1 MPKCYSY
8 IRFSRPEQMRGD
20 SLRRQSEAA
29 DKWAAEHGMVIDE
42 SIRDLGVSAFRGVNR
57 IKGALGKFLDLMR
70 RGQVEP
76 GSYLIF
82 ESLDR
87 FGRDEILDVVGEFT
101 KVLSAGITIVTL
113 VDGRAYSRE
122 LINKEPGALFGAI
135 MVMMRAND
143 ESRTKG
149 KRVGE
154 AWEKKRKSASD
165 AVLTSR
171 VPGWLRVV
179 EDDGKRRIEFK
190 PHGREVVRQ
199 IFADT
204 VNGYGKLKV
213 AQRLK
218 EADFEPFEDGKAW
231 HTSYVQK
238 VLRNRAVFGEMQPY
252 KRDEEGRRVPAGPP
266 VKGYYP
272 AAVTEADFIS
282 ASAALAL
289 RDKSGGP
296 REATGEA
303 NLLRNL
309 ARCTCGGRMKR
320 ENKGGKSSAW
330 LVCAEASRGGCTNT
344 RRWRLDLAEEK
355 LLGCSA
361 RIDFRKLLAAE
372 GEPVEAAP
380 TVADY
385 EAKVAE
391 VGKRLASIMAAVES
405 GVTAYAHRAVELQKE
420 SDEAE
425 AELARVRRL
434 GALGA
439 SQPSPEQRR
448 RTLAELKA
456 RLDGATDAERADLR
470 VRLAQEVRAA
480 FKQIT
485 FGPDRIT
492 ATYNGLVPY
501 GQVMLPRDVIVLIHT
516 ENPDE
521 IAEFQLAALEIDEG
535 NQRSGSVAE
544 FTRRLRGR
552 WEATADLAPGV
563 GALGEALDPV
573 LAPGL

>member
-20 SLRRQSEAA
+20 SLRRQTEAA
-29 DKWAAEHGMVIDE
+29 EKWAAENGMAIDE
-42 SIRDLGVSAFRGVNR
+42 SLTDLGVSAYRGLNR
-57 IKGALGKFLDLMR
+57 LKGALGRFLELVAG
-70 RGQVEP
+70 GQVP
-76 GSYLIF
+76 KGSYLII

-87 FGRDEILDVVGEFT
+87 FSREDALDVIGEFS
-101 KVLSAGITIVTL
+101 KVLKSGITIVTL
-113 VDGRAYSRE
+113 LDGQVYSRE
-122 LINKEPGALFGAI
+122 RIKAEPMALFGSL
-135 MVMMRAND
+135 MVMMRAHE
-143 ESRTKG
+143 ESKTKA

-154 AWEKKRKSASD
+154 AWEKKRRSASD

-171 VPGWLRVV
+171 VPGWLQVV
-179 EDDGKRRIEFK
+179 EQDGKRRIDFRK
-190 PHGREVVRQ
+190 DGLEVVRQ

-204 VNGYGKLKV
+204 IGGYGKLKV
-213 AQRLK
+213 AQRLE
-218 EADFEPFEDGKAW
+218 EAGFTPFEDGKAW
-231 HTSYVQK
+231 HASYVQK
-238 VLRNRAVFGEMQPY
+238 VLRNRAVIGEMQPY

-266 VKGYYP
+266 VRGYYP
-272 AAVTEADFIS
+272 AAVSETDFMR

-330 LVCAEASRGGCTNT
+330 LVCAEAARGDCTNT

-372 GEPVEAAP
+372 GEKMDAPP

-385 EAKVAE
+385 EAKAAE
-391 VGKRLASIMAAVES
+391 VAKRLAAIMAVVEM

-439 SQPSPEQRR
+439 SQPSLEQRR

-456 RLDGATDAERADLR
+456 RLESAGDAERADLR

-480 FKQIT
+480 FKQVT

-492 ATYNGLVPY
+492 ATYKGMVPY
-501 GQVMLPRDVIVLIHT
+501 GKVLQPRDVTVLIHT

-521 IAEFQLAALEIDEG
+521 IAEFHSAALEMDEG
-535 NQRSGSVAE
+535 NRRSGSVAE
-544 FTRRLRGR
+544 FARRQRAR
-552 WEATADLAPGV
+552 WGGVEIEGPKVDLHDDVPGPMPAV
-563 GALGEALDPV
+563 
-573 LAPGL
+573 

>member
-8 IRFSRPEQMRGD
+8 IRFSRPEQLRGD

-42 SIRDLGVSAFRGVNR
+42 SIQDLGVSAFRGLNR

-70 RGQVEP
+70 KGQVEQ

-87 FGRDEILDVVGEFT
+87 FGRDQILDVVSEFT
-101 KVLSAGITIVTL
+101 KVLTAGITIVTL
-113 VDGRAYSRE
+113 VDGREYSRE
-122 LINKEPGALFGAI
+122 IINKEPGALFGAI

-143 ESRTKG
+143 ESTTKA
-149 KRVGE
+149 KRVGD
-154 AWEKKRKSASD
+154 AWEKKRKDASG

-179 EDDGKRRIEFK
+179 EKDGKRRIEFRK
-190 PHGREVVRQ
+190 DGLEVIRQ

-204 VNGYGKLKV
+204 IGGYGKLKV
-213 AQRLK
+213 AQRLE
-218 EADFEPFEDGKAW
+218 EAGFKPFEDGKAW
-231 HTSYVQK
+231 HASYVQK
-238 VLRNRAVFGEMQPY
+238 VLRNRAVLGEMQPY

-272 AAVTEADFIS
+272 AAVTEDEFAL
-282 ASAALAL
+282 ASAAAAS

-296 REATGEA
+296 REAAGEA

-309 ARCTCGGRMKR
+309 ARCTCGGRMRR
-320 ENKGGKSSAW
+320 ENKGGRSSAW
-330 LVCAEASRGGCTNT
+330 LVCAEAARGGCTNT

-372 GEPVEAAP
+372 GELGDSAP

-385 EAKVAE
+385 EARVAE
-391 VGKRLASIMAAVES
+391 VGKRLAAIMAAVER
-405 GVTAYAHRAVELQKE
+405 GVTAYADRAVELQKE
-420 SDEAE
+420 SDEAV

-456 RLDGATDAERADLR
+456 RLEGATDAERADLR

-480 FKQIT
+480 FKQVT

-492 ATYNGLVPY
+492 ATYKGMVPY
-501 GQVMLPRDVIVLIHT
+501 GKVLQPRDVTVLIHT

-521 IAEFQLAALEIDEG
+521 IAEFHSAALEMDEA
-535 NQRSGSVAE
+535 NRRSGSVAE
-544 FTRRLRGR
+544 FARRQRVR
-552 WEATADLAPGV
+552 WEMPATLPPDAVSLEE
-563 GALGEALDPV
+563 ALGPMP
-573 LAPGL
+573 AP

>member
-20 SLRRQSEAA
+20 SLRRQTEAA
-29 DKWAAEHGMVIDE
+29 EKWAAENGMVIDE
-42 SIRDLGVSAFRGVNR
+42 SLADLGVSAYRGLNR
-57 IKGALGKFLDLMR
+57 LKGALGKFLELVAK
-70 RGQVEP
+70 GQVP
-76 GSYLIF
+76 RGSYLII

-87 FGRDEILDVVGEFT
+87 FSREDALDVIGEFS
-101 KVLSAGITIVTL
+101 KVLKSGITIVTL
-113 VDGRAYSRE
+113 LDGQVYSRE
-122 LINKEPGALFGAI
+122 RIKAEPMALFGSL
-135 MVMMRAND
+135 MVMMRAHE
-143 ESRTKG
+143 ESKTKG

-154 AWEKKRKSASD
+154 AWEKKRRAASD

-171 VPGWLRVV
+171 VPGWLQVV
-179 EDDGKRRIEFK
+179 EEGGKRRIDFK
-190 PHGREVVRQ
+190 RDGREVVRR

-204 VNGYGKLKV
+204 IGGYGKLKV

-218 EADFEPFEDGKAW
+218 AAGFETFEGGKTW
-231 HTSYVQK
+231 HESYVQK
-238 VLRNRAVFGEMQPY
+238 VLRNRATIGEMQPY

-272 AAVTEADFIS
+272 AAISEADFMR

-330 LVCAEASRGGCTNT
+330 LVCAEASRGDCANT

-405 GVTAYAHRAVELQKE
+405 GVTAYAYRAVELQKE
-420 SDEAE
+420 FDEAE

-439 SQPSPEQRR
+439 HQPSPEQRR

-456 RLDGATDAERADLR
+456 RLEGATDAERADLR

-480 FKQIT
+480 FKGVT
-485 FGPDRIT
+485 FGPDRIE
-492 ATYNGLVPY
+492 ATYKGLVPY
-501 GQVMLPRDVIVLIHT
+501 GKVMQPRDVTVLIHT

-521 IAEFQLAALEIDEG
+521 IADFLSVSLEMDEANRNG
-535 NQRSGSVAE
+535 GSVAE
-544 FTRRLRGR
+544 LGRRLQAR
-552 WEATADLAPGV
+552 WKRMERPEMPGADLETTLDAVP
-563 GALGEALDPV
+563 ALGM
-573 LAPGL
+573 

>member
-29 DKWAAEHGMVIDE
+29 DKWAAEHEMIIDE
-42 SIRDLGVSAFRGVNR
+42 SIQDLGVSAFRGLNR

-70 RGQVEP
+70 KGQVEP
-76 GSYLIF
+76 GSFLIF

-101 KVLSAGITIVTL
+101 KVLTAGITIVTL

-135 MVMMRAND
+135 MVMMRANE

-149 KRVGE
+149 RRVGE
-154 AWEKKRKSASD
+154 AWEKKRKDASR

-171 VPGWLRVV
+171 VPGWLQVV
-179 EDDGKRRIEFK
+179 EKDGKRRIEFRK
-190 PHGREVVRQ
+190 DGLEVVRQ

-204 VNGYGKLKV
+204 IAGYGKLKV
-213 AQRLK
+213 AQRLE
-218 EADFEPFEDGKAW
+218 EADYAPFEDGKAW
-231 HTSYVQK
+231 HASYVQK
-238 VLRNRAVFGEMQPY
+238 VLRNRAVVGEMQPY

-272 AAVTEADFIS
+272 AAVSEADFMR

-309 ARCTCGGRMKR
+309 ARCTCGGRMRR

-330 LVCAEASRGGCTNT
+330 LVCAEASRGDCTNT

-361 RIDFRKLLAAE
+361 RIDFRKLLAPE
-372 GEPVEAAP
+372 GEPVEATP

-391 VGKRLASIMAAVES
+391 VGKRLAAIMAAVER
-405 GVTAYAHRAVELQKE
+405 GVTAYADRAVELQKE

-456 RLDGATDAERADLR
+456 RLEGATDAERADLR

-480 FKQIT
+480 FQQVT

-492 ATYNGLVPY
+492 ATYKGIVPY
-501 GQVMLPRDVIVLIHT
+501 QGLEPRDVTVLIHT

-521 IAEFQLAALEIDEG
+521 IAEFQSAALEMDEI
-535 NQRSGSVAE
+535 NRRSGSVAE
-544 FTRRLRGR
+544 FARRQRAR
-552 WEATADLAPGV
+552 WGGVENEGPKVDLFDAVSGPMPAV
-563 GALGEALDPV
+563 
-573 LAPGL
+573 